1 MLVLKVRPE
10 SYADQIIMELPD
22 GRDILIS
29 VGLTSSCEKVKL
41 SIDAPRDI
49 KILRQS
55 VKDRIND
62 AMDDQVV
69 S

>member
-22 GRDILIS
+22 GREILIS

-55 VKDRIND
+55 VKDRIDD